1 MAVASGNKGKVTL
14 YTSAG
19 QNAEVAEMG
28 AWTISGPT
36 LSMID
41 YGAFG
46 DERGRQKPGM
56 VEAQTIS
63 FNGYCDFTT
72 GSNDA
77 QAKLVTYLS
86 SGTPIYSSSTP
97 GTTAGPSRLRLWAND
112 DLTLPGYGYWSQS
125 SSTAPTILTVKS
137 YVTSLEVGQ
146 DMGGVQTIAFTLAVT
161 GGALEFS
168 TAIA

>member
-14 YTSAG
+14 YTSAA

-28 AWTISGPT
+28 EWTISGPT
-36 LSMID
+36 LNMID

-56 VEAQTIS
+56 VEAQTLS

-86 SGTPIYSSSTP
+86 SGTPIYSSSKQAST
-97 GTTAGPSRLRLWAND
+97 GPFRLRLWAND
-112 DLTLPGYGYWSQS
+112 DATLPGYGFWTQT
-125 SSTAPTILTVKS
+125 SSTTLSVKS

-146 DMGGVQTIAFTLAVT
+146 DMGGVHTIAFTLAVT
-161 GGALEFS
+161 GGAMVFT